1 MRIGG
6 VPVFAAA
13 LMVLALALLGPALF
27 GALER
32 DWRAARLFLYGA
44 LFVGFCASILGIA
57 ARRPDRGEAS
67 AREELL
73 TLVGL
78 YSAAPAFAAVP
89 ILLLRP
95 DLGPGGAWF
104 EAISSM
110 TTTGATLIDGPQ
122 FAPRALHLW
131 RSILG
136 WLGGLFT
143 LAAAAAILAPRELLD
158 LPGAQPVRSDTARAG
173 RVLALGPGGR
183 RTLRALAEILP
194 VYLAFTALG
203 TALLATPGAQSTF
216 VAFCH
221 AMGIASTS
229 GITPIEGGLAGQGSR
244 LVEAFALVLLA
255 AAGTRLTWGAAH
267 GGARPRATERV
278 AMGPRDPEVRL
289 MVIACVVATLW
300 LWLQG
305 LAEGSAWRLGLADGA
320 AAAWGALVT
329 FLSFLTTTGYV
340 SADWPTARD
349 WAGQGSPALLLIG
362 LATLGGGVAT
372 TAGGVKL
379 FRIYALY
386 RHGRAELAGLPHPRA
401 VDSTRTQ
408 GGDIARRAIVNGWV
422 VVMLYMAAFAATLLA
437 LAAAGLEF
445 GPSVAAAAAALSN
458 AGPLLPEAAG
468 LAWSELSGPALAVSA
483 AAMALGRIEL
493 LAAIALL
500 DPSNWRR

>member
-1 MRIGG
+1 MRIAGI
-6 VPVFAAA
+6 PVFAVA
-13 LMVLALALLGPALF
+13 LMTLALAMLAPALF

-32 DWRAARLFLYGA
+32 DWRAGRLFLYAA
-44 LFVGFCASILGIA
+44 LFVAFCAAVLGLA
-57 ARRPDRGEAS
+57 ARRPDQAQAS

-73 TLVGL
+73 TLVGVF
-78 YSAAPAFAAVP
+78 SVAPAFAAVP
-89 ILLLRP
+89 IWLLRP
-95 DLGPGGAWF
+95 DLGAGGALF
-104 EAISSM
+104 EAVSAL
-110 TTTGATLIDGPQ
+110 TTTGATLIDLPET
-122 FAPRALHLW
+122 APRALHLW
-131 RSILG
+131 RSLMG

-158 LPGAQPVRSDTARAG
+158 LPGAQSVQAETSRAG

-183 RTLRALAEILP
+183 RTLKALGDIAP
-194 VYLAFTALG
+194 VYLAFTALA
-203 TALLATPGAQSTF
+203 TALLAAPGAQSTF
-216 VAFCH
+216 VALSH
-221 AMGIASTS
+221 AMGIAATS
-229 GITPIEGGLAGQGSR
+229 GISPLPNGLAGQGSR
-244 LVEAFALVLLA
+244 WAEAAALLLLA

-267 GGARPRATERV
+267 GGARPRAMQRLH
-278 AMGPRDPEVRL
+278 AAPRDPEVRL
-289 MVIACVVATLW
+289 LAIAVVLATLW
-300 LWLQG
+300 ILMQG
-305 LAEGSAWRLGLADGA
+305 LTTGA
-320 AAAWGALVT
+320 AATGLEAGARAAWGALLTSV
-329 FLSFLTTTGYV
+329 SFVTTTGYV
-340 SADWPTARD
+340 SADWGIAKA

-386 RHGRAELAGLPHPRA
+386 RHGRAELARLPHPQA

-437 LAAAGLEF
+437 LAAAGLGF

-458 AGPLLPEAAG
+458 AGPLLPEAG
-468 LAWSELSGPALAVSA
+468 GVAWSQLSGPALAVCG

-500 DPSNWRR
+500 DPGNWRR